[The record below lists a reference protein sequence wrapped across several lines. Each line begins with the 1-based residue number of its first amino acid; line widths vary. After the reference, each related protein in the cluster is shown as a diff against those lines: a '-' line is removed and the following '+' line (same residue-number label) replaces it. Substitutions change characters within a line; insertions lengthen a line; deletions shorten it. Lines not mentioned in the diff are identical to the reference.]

1 MDTLMPKYTLKPIL
15 FLLFFF
21 LSKPL
26 FAIDSIAETA
36 LVMDISTGEILL
48 EKNSNMRTFPSSMTK
63 IMTVLVAFEKIK
75 NGSLSLDQEFLVSK
89 KAWKMGGSKMFIEV
103 DKRVKVFDLL
113 LGIVVQSGNDASI
126 ALAEGISGTEET
138 FAIEMNNLA
147 KKIGLAD
154 TNFVNSSGWP
164 NDSHYTTAKDLA
176 LLAKYTVE
184 KHPELYQMYELNEF
198 TYNGIKQ
205 DNRNPLLLTFDGAD
219 GFKTGYTEAA
229 GYGIVGSAE
238 RGGRRLI
245 IVLNGLESS
254 RSRAQ
259 ESLRLMDWGFNN
271 FELVN
276 FFKKNEIVFQANT
289 WLGKKE
295 KVDLV
300 AIEDIKVSIPKAQLS
315 SANVDVLIEEPI
327 QTPINKGDIIANLQ
341 ISYADKKVSFP
352 LAAGENTEQKG
363 FFSRIT
369 SALYYIVLGS
379 NQ

>member
-1 MDTLMPKYTLKPIL
+1 MPKYTLKPIL
-15 FLLFFF
+15 FLIFFF

-48 EKNSNMRTFPSSMTK
+48 DKNSNMRTYPSSMTK

-75 NGSLSLDQEFLVSK
+75 NGTLSLDQEFLVSK
-89 KAWKMGGSKMFIEV
+89 KAWKKGGSKMFIEV
-103 DKRVKVFDLL
+103 DERVKVFDLL

-147 KKIGLAD
+147 KKIGLTD

-164 NDSHYTTAKDLA
+164 NDNHYTTAKDLA

-184 KHPELYQMYELNEF
+184 NHPELYQMYELNEF

-327 QTPINKGDIIANLQ
+327 QTPISKGDVIANLQ

-352 LAAGENTEQKG
+352 LAAGEDIEQKG
-363 FFSRIT
+363 FFSRIS

-379 NQ
+379 N

>member
-1 MDTLMPKYTLKPIL
+1 MPKYTLKPLL

-48 EKNSNMRTFPSSMTK
+48 DKNSNMRTYPSSMTK

-75 NGSLSLDQEFLVSK
+75 NGTLSLDQEFLVSK

-147 KKIGLAD
+147 KKIGLTD

-164 NDSHYTTAKDLA
+164 NDNHYTTAKDLA

-184 KHPELYQMYELNEF
+184 NHPELYQMYELNEF

-276 FFKKNEIVFQANT
+276 FFKKNELVFQANT

-341 ISYADKKVSFP
+341 ISYADKKISFP
-352 LAAGENTEQKG
+352 LAAGESIEQKG

-379 NQ
+379 N

>member
-1 MDTLMPKYTLKPIL
+1 
-15 FLLFFF
+15 
-21 LSKPL
+21 
-26 FAIDSIAETA
+26 
-36 LVMDISTGEILL
+36 
-48 EKNSNMRTFPSSMTK
+48 
-63 IMTVLVAFEKIK
+63 
-75 NGSLSLDQEFLVSK
+75 
-89 KAWKMGGSKMFIEV
+89 MFIEV

-147 KKIGLAD
+147 KKIGLTD

-184 KHPELYQMYELNEF
+184 NHPELYQMYELNEF

-276 FFKKNEIVFQANT
+276 FFKKDELVFQANT

-352 LAAGENTEQKG
+352 LAASESIEQKG

-379 NQ
+379 N

>member
-1 MDTLMPKYTLKPIL
+1 MPKYTLKPL
-15 FLLFFF
+15 FFLLFFF

-48 EKNSNMRTFPSSMTK
+48 DKNSNMRTYPSSMTK

-147 KKIGLAD
+147 KKIGLTD

-164 NDSHYTTAKDLA
+164 NDNHYTTAKDLA

-184 KHPELYQMYELNEF
+184 NHPELYQMYELNEF

-276 FFKKNEIVFQANT
+276 FFKKDELVFQANT

-327 QTPINKGDIIANLQ
+327 QTPINRGDIIANLQ

-352 LAAGENTEQKG
+352 LAASESIEQKG

-379 NQ
+379 N

>member
-1 MDTLMPKYTLKPIL
+1 
-15 FLLFFF
+15 
-21 LSKPL
+21 
-26 FAIDSIAETA
+26 
-36 LVMDISTGEILL
+36 
-48 EKNSNMRTFPSSMTK
+48 
-63 IMTVLVAFEKIK
+63 
-75 NGSLSLDQEFLVSK
+75 
-89 KAWKMGGSKMFIEV
+89 
-103 DKRVKVFDLL
+103 
-113 LGIVVQSGNDASI
+113 
-126 ALAEGISGTEET
+126 
-138 FAIEMNNLA
+138 
-147 KKIGLAD
+147 
-154 TNFVNSSGWP
+154 
-164 NDSHYTTAKDLA
+164 
-176 LLAKYTVE
+176 
-184 KHPELYQMYELNEF
+184 MYELNEF

-259 ESLRLMDWGFNN
+259 ESLRIMDWGFNN

-276 FFKKNEIVFQANT
+276 FFKKNELVFKANT

-327 QTPINKGDIIANLQ
+327 QTPISKGDVIANLQ

-352 LAAGENTEQKG
+352 LAAGEDIEQKG
-363 FFSRIT
+363 FFSRIS

-379 NQ
+379 N

>member
-1 MDTLMPKYTLKPIL
+1 MPKYTLKPL
-15 FLLFFF
+15 FFLLFFF

-26 FAIDSIAETA
+26 FAIDSIAKTA

-48 EKNSNMRTFPSSMTK
+48 DKNSNIRTYPSSMTK

-147 KKIGLAD
+147 KKIGLTD

-164 NDSHYTTAKDLA
+164 NDNHYTTAKDLA
-176 LLAKYTVE
+176 LLAKYTV
-184 KHPELYQMYELNEF
+184 KNHPELYQMYELNEF

-276 FFKKNEIVFQANT
+276 FFKKDELVFQANT

-352 LAAGENTEQKG
+352 LAASESIEQKG

-379 NQ
+379 N

>member
-1 MDTLMPKYTLKPIL
+1 MPKYTLKPL
-15 FLLFFF
+15 FFLLFFF

-48 EKNSNMRTFPSSMTK
+48 DKNSNMRTYPSSMTK

-147 KKIGLAD
+147 KKIGLTD

-164 NDSHYTTAKDLA
+164 NDNHYTTAKDLA
-176 LLAKYTVE
+176 LLAKYTV
-184 KHPELYQMYELNEF
+184 KNHPELYQMYELNEF

-276 FFKKNEIVFQANT
+276 FFKKDELVFQANT

-352 LAAGENTEQKG
+352 LAASESIEQKG

-379 NQ
+379 N